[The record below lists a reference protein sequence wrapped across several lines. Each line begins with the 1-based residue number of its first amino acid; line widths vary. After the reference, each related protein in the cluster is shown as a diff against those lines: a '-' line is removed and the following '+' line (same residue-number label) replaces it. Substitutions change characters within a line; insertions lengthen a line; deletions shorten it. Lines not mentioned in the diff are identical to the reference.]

1 MRSLCAWNMAR
12 VFEKNYLFM
21 AALGLVAVCGLSLIV
36 ARGAYSSVVVLRLI
50 AMAFL
55 VERGL

>member
-1 MRSLCAWNMAR
+1 MRSLCAWNTAH